1 MMDAAHDELA
11 RRASV
16 LSFVPTPEERS
27 FESGTDDELGEDGLE
42 KTPQPR
48 SGSSDN
54 LLLAA
59 VPTSSWVSRS
69 AHLDGSGGVDD
80 HSSAER
86 RELAAELEEAY
97 MRMAQM
103 QAVCV
108 QADECLADNARALAA
123 AQARAE
129 AGERRADAAEAAL
142 RTRAGTHMSLG
153 GVSLDEEEME
163 DMQAA
168 LDAAAQRI
176 SALEGRAKTVASQVM
191 HFREEARLAD
201 ARAAEAQREAAS
213 WRAAA
218 EAAQRDSAAARTEV
232 LLAHEQCA
240 RVEAQLLAA
249 KQHVAASHSSGE
261 NGVDP
266 HAASLHK
273 TSSTASTLVWH
284 VLHFLLP
291 AVFTQPRMLAATQHA
306 GCPPPRPVLDGRLQA
321 IDESGPHSE
330 VAEDPHGVSALQHQV
345 TALTARLEEAS
356 SRANAAEQALQKARS
371 AESTANEA
379 FARREEAA
387 ATALRDAQVLILQL
401 QSTARGSAEQV
412 EHLRRRCASAEAAA
426 NEASKELRA
435 LLAAAQDALG
445 EAQRRVD
452 AAHAEAE
459 ASRAEAAALKRQL
472 APAPRYIN
480 GDSVGTPPAAHYH
493 GGITM
498 SPSAV
503 GVRPTSP
510 PRTPPHALPW
520 AQTLRSATAP
530 AQYFQDASP
539 AMQLPTFNARRD
551 VSPARYS
558 SPTRRSGAWR

>member
-1 MMDAAHDELA
+1 MMDAEHDELT

-16 LSFVPTPEERS
+16 QSFVPTPEERS
-27 FESGTDDELGEDGLE
+27 FESGTEDEFGDDGIE

-69 AHLDGSGGVDD
+69 AHLDGSGGGVER
-80 HSSAER
+80 SRER

-97 MRMAQM
+97 TRMAQM

-129 AGERRADAAEAAL
+129 ACERRADAAEAAL

-153 GVSLDEEEME
+153 GVPLDEEEME

-201 ARAAEAQREAAS
+201 ARAAEAQREVAS

-218 EAAQRDSAAARTEV
+218 EAAQRDSAAARAEV
-232 LLAHEQCA
+232 ALAHEQCA

-273 TSSTASTLVWH
+273 TSATASTLVWH
-284 VLHFLLP
+284 VLRFLLP

-306 GCPPPRPVLDGRLQA
+306 AVPPPRPVLDGRLRA
-321 IDESGPHSE
+321 IDESGPHLE

-412 EHLRRRCASAEAAA
+412 EHLQRRCTSAEAAA

-498 SPSAV
+498 SPSPV

-510 PRTPPHALPW
+510 PRTPHALPW

-530 AQYFQDASP
+530 AQFFQGASP
-539 AMQLPTFNARRD
+539 AMQLPTSNARRD